1 MMAHQR
7 TIGDL
12 SREADVPIS
21 TVRYYERTGLITP
34 DSRTDANYRLYGDG
48 AVERLRFI
56 RTAQA
61 SGFTLADIK
70 VLLEMK
76 DGNMTRCK
84 EVKPIVEQRLAN
96 VEARIEEFQ
105 QFRRM
110 LQSFLDICS
119 STDEDDA
126 CGVMDRL
133 DG

>member
-1 MMAHQR
+1 MSYQR

-34 DSRTDANYRLYGDG
+34 DGRTGANYRLYGDG
-48 AVERLRFI
+48 AVERLHFI

-84 EVKPIVEQRLAN
+84 EVKPIVEQRLAG
-96 VEARIEEFQ
+96 VEGRIEEFQ

-110 LQSFLDICS
+110 LRSFLDICS
-119 STDEDDA
+119 STDEDDS